1 MIVVGDAGNEKGG
14 LACSRSY
21 LIGIVSSEAICLG
34 SMYVVCVNTTLFLS
48 IIVMFFPSKMSDVC
62 DVLLLRRSD
71 KAGKM
76 LAEEVLLKGLQG
88 HRSTYYFT
96 RSGKFRFCCSPKFL
110 FRCSWF
116 SQAGDS
122 RRFLIRS
129 KSNFQ
134 MPSDFG

>member
-1 MIVVGDAGNEKGG
+1 MIMVGDAGNEKGG

-21 LIGIVSSEAICLG
+21 LIGIVSSEAIRLG
-34 SMYVVCVNTTLFLS
+34 SMYVVCINTTSCLS
-48 IIVMFFPSKMSDVC
+48 ITVMLFPSEKSDVC

-96 RSGKFRFCCSPKFL
+96 HSGKLRFCCSPKFL
-110 FRCSWF
+110 FWCS
-116 SQAGDS
+116 
-122 RRFLIRS
+122 
-129 KSNFQ
+129 
-134 MPSDFG
+134 